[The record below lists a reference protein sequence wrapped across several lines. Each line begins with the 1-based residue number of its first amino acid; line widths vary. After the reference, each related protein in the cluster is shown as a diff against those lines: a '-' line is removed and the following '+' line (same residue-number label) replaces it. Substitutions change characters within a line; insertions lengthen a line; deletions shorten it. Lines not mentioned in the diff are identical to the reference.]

1 MSAEENKALILRMF
15 ESGNQENLAET
26 EEFIA
31 PTIVVHDVDK
41 PDVHGNYQGHQD
53 FLTWFNATFSGQ
65 TTIEDI
71 TAEGDT
77 VVVRATFHGIQKSE
91 WNGRPAGQEVT
102 FTGITTYRIVDGK
115 VVESWHKH
123 LTW

>member
-1 MSAEENKALILRMF
+1 
-15 ESGNQENLAET
+15 
-26 EEFIA
+26 
-31 PTIVVHDVDK
+31 V
-41 PDVHGNYQGHQD
+41 QD

-77 VVVRATFHGIQKSE
+77 VVVRGTFHVTQKSE
-91 WNGRPAGQEVT
+91 WNGRPPGHEVT
-102 FTGITTYRIVDGK
+102 FTGITTYLIADGK